1 MAHIHHFRTL
11 QQVQRLSLQEVRSPQ
26 HTVANFAAFCGARRQ
41 REAVGLHEMERCC
54 GKRGVVLIHN
64 DPQLEGRLGRIY
76 DRNPLLR
83 RLPAQFQMYLA
94 NPNGAANAFYDPLYG
109 LSASY
114 VLDILCPVS
123 DDGFRSGPRWCGQCC
138 PTISK
143 SCASSSPSTPPPSA
157 LLPTIW
163 TCCWS

>member
-11 QQVQRLSLQEVRSPQ
+11 DQVQRLSLREVRSPQ
-26 HTVANFAAFCGARRQ
+26 HTVANFAAFCGARQQ

-83 RLPAQFQMYLA
+83 RLPAQFQM
-94 NPNGAANAFYDPLYG
+94 
-109 LSASY
+109 LS
-114 VLDILCPVS
+114 LIH
-123 DDGFRSGPRWCGQCC
+123 
-138 PTISK
+138 I
-143 SCASSSPSTPPPSA
+143 
-157 LLPTIW
+157 
-163 TCCWS
+163 